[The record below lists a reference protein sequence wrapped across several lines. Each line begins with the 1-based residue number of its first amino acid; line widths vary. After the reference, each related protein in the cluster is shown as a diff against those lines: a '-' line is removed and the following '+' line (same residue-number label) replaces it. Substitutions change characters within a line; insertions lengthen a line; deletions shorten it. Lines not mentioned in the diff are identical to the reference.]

1 MDGDY
6 DWRNYLDEEY
16 ENVPLHALRYSA
28 TRRIGMCLNQKQVMH
43 HDIVPDFGGLAELV
57 GFDGVEI
64 QVSLKAVLRYIVY
77 FRFFFLKSLHFGLE
91 NQIS

>member
-64 QVSLKAVLRYIVY
+64 QVSLKAV
-77 FRFFFLKSLHFGLE
+77 F
-91 NQIS
+91 